1 MRSDP
6 IAQQLACFKRMR
18 LIEARP
24 CAIRVATYLALSAA
38 QQEPSLP
45 QQEPPEVAQE
55 LKEKLTM
62 AAAPMRTMTLAIF
75 FIIKDELVHFSK
87 VCNCKPAPLPFAGR
101 NEPGFLGSRMKAGR
115 GIRPTCRRSS
125 MKRVALTG
133 LRVQS
138 VDTKTSLCE

>member
-1 MRSDP
+1 
-6 IAQQLACFKRMR
+6 MR
-18 LIEARP
+18 LIEAHP

-87 VCNCKPAPLPFAGR
+87 VCNCKPAPPSPRGLKRAGI
-101 NEPGFLGSRMKAGR
+101 LGEQDEGR
-115 GIRPTCRRSS
+115 QG
-125 MKRVALTG
+125 V
-133 LRVQS
+133 
-138 VDTKTSLCE
+138 